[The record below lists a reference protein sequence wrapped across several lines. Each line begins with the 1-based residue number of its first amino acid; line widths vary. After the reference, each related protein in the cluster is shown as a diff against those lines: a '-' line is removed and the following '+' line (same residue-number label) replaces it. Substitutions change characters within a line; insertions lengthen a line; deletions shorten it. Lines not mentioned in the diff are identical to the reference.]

1 MSREIAALWN
11 RAVKTCHLA
20 ENIAEEEPDSAASRA
35 YYAAF
40 YAVSARFM
48 MDGAT
53 FTKHS
58 AVETALHRDLVK
70 TGRWPIELGDAYSSL
85 REIRMTA
92 DYGGD
97 LSVDVEGAKDAVYS
111 AWLIIKAVHNENPQM
126 FPLEG

>member
-1 MSREIAALWN
+1 MSREAYALWN
-11 RAVKTCHLA
+11 RAIKTHHLA
-20 ENIAEEEPDSAASRA
+20 KRIAGEEPDSATSRA

-48 MDGAT
+48 SEGRS

-70 TGRWPIELGDAYSSL
+70 TGLWPIELGDAYSSL

-97 LSVDVEGAKDAVYS
+97 LSVDVEGAKDAVES
-111 AWLIIKAVHNENPQM
+111 AWRIIKTVHKENPEL
-126 FPLEG
+126 FPLEE